1 MRRFDPLFT
10 EADLLDLWQSTIGLE
25 RETLRIKEDGQIA
38 KTPHSNQWGDRA
50 YHPYIQTDFAE
61 SQLEFITPPA
71 KDSQTVMAWLAAIHQ
86 IAAQEND
93 AHDEWMWPYST
104 PPMVPTDGQLKVA
117 QLSDPAD
124 VKYRE
129 HLAKFYGIDVQ
140 LLSGIH
146 YNFQINPR
154 VIANKMSP
162 EADAKSVN
170 NKIYAK
176 LGRNYL
182 RYRWILTYL
191 LGAAPFVPAE
201 YQTKLYGKA
210 DQQPMRSVRLS
221 RYGYMNDP
229 KVKIRYDQFEHF
241 VDDLEQA
248 VKDGLLSEEKEL
260 YADVRFK
267 QAKPVRKLMERGI
280 DYIELRNFDINPFA
294 PYGMTQDDMDF
305 VKLFVITLIL
315 LPDVYSQEAVEQGN
329 KLNLAI
335 AEADPLAPHQQ
346 DLEAGWFF
354 QEMKYLTQI
363 LDQELG
369 TNYLQVVEDKEVQM
383 SHPEQTLAGQLHKLY
398 QDQAGMVAH
407 GLELAAQ
414 HQAHY
419 LEQPYLLH
427 GFEDLEISTQDVI
440 KEAIRLGLAVEI
452 VDPSENLIKLQYQ
465 DHFEYIRKG
474 NMTAYDSLI
483 SYFLME
489 NKIATKKILKDAGIH
504 TPESESFRQIELAK
518 AYYPAIQDKAFV
530 IKPKSTNYGLGIS
543 IFNQGAS
550 RQDYESGLN
559 VAFKEDKEVLIEEF
573 IDGTE
578 YRFYV
583 QGDEVKAICQRQPAH
598 VIGDGQ
604 HTVDQ
609 LIDLENEHPLRGPQH
624 KAPMTLLEKGEIE
637 QMQLHQQGLNF
648 DSVPAKDQM
657 VYLRRNTNVST
668 GGISIDRTDDV
679 HESYKKLAVQASQ
692 ALGAFFCGVDIIIP
706 DRQVPAD
713 QSKYGI
719 IEANFN
725 PAMMIH
731 RFVGRGQVRYLG
743 LEVIKALFP
752 ELPASDHEEKE
763 VNPPEETDLD

>member
-10 EADLLDLWQSTIGLE
+10 EADLLELWQSTIGIE

-38 KTPHSNQWGDRA
+38 KTPHSSHWGDRA

-71 KDSQTVMAWLAAIHQ
+71 KDSQEVMAWLAAIHQ

-93 AHDEWMWPYST
+93 QQAEWMWPYST
-104 PPMVPTDGQLKVA
+104 PPAVPTDGKLKVA
-117 QLSDPAD
+117 QLSNPAD
-124 VKYRE
+124 VHYRE
-129 HLAKFYGIDVQ
+129 HLAKFYGVDVQ

-154 VIANKMSP
+154 VLANKISP
-162 EADAKSVN
+162 DADAIMVT

-191 LGAAPFVPAE
+191 LGAAPFVPGA
-201 YQTKLYGKA
+201 YQTKLYGKPS
-210 DQQPMRSVRLS
+210 QQPMRSVRLS

-248 VKDGLLSEEKEL
+248 VEDGLLSEEKEL

-267 QAKPVRKLMERGI
+267 QSKPVRKLMERGI
-280 DYIELRNFDINPFA
+280 DYIELRNFDLNPFA
-294 PYGMTQDDMDF
+294 PYGISQEDIDF

-315 LPDVYSQEAVEQGN
+315 LPDVHSQEAVDQGN
-329 KLNLAI
+329 QLNLAI

-346 DLEAGWFF
+346 DNEVGWFF

-363 LDQELG
+363 IDQELQ
-369 TNYLQVVEDKEVQM
+369 TNYLELVEAKERQM
-383 SHPEQTLAGQLHKLY
+383 SQPEQTLAGRLHQLY
-398 QDQAGMVAH
+398 QDQAGMVEH
-407 GLELAAQ
+407 GLAMA
-414 HQAHY
+414 QAHQEVY
-419 LEQPYLLH
+419 LDRPYLLH
-427 GFEDLEISTQDVI
+427 GFEALEISTQDVI
-440 KEAIRLGLAVEI
+440 KEAMRLGLEVEI
-452 VDPSENLIKLQYQ
+452 IDPSENLIKLQHQ

-489 NKIATKKILKDAGIH
+489 NKVATKKILENAGIH
-504 TPESESFRQIELAK
+504 TPRSESFTQIELAK
-518 AYYPAIQDKAFV
+518 AYYPSIQDKAFV

-550 RQDYESGLN
+550 REDYEAGLK

-573 IDGTE
+573 IEGTE

-609 LIDLENEHPLRGPQH
+609 LIDQENQHPLRGPQH
-624 KAPMTLLEKGEIE
+624 KAPMTLLAKGDIE
-637 QMQLHQQGLNF
+637 RMQLHQQGLDF
-648 DSVPAKDQM
+648 DSIPDPDQI

-668 GGISIDRTDDV
+668 GGISIDRTDDTDP
-679 HESYKKLAVQASQ
+679 SYKDLAVKASQ
-692 ALGAFFCGVDIIIP
+692 ALGAFFCGVDLIIP
-706 DRQVPAD
+706 DRTIPAN

-752 ELPASDHEEKE
+752 ELKMTDKE
-763 VNPPEETDLD
+763 HSTSLA